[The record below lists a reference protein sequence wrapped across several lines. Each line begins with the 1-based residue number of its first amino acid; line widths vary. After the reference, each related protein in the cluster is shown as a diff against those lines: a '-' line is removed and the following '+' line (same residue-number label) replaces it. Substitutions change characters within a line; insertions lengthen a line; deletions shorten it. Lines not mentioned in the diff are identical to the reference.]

1 MAEKDEQ
8 VGAEEKLEEIN
19 LGFDLQEPR
28 PISISLR
35 LLEKEKSKLIM
46 LLKEYKDVFAWDYR
60 EMLGLDP
67 GLVVHTLNAYL
78 KAKLVAQP
86 TRIFHTEIEG

>member
-19 LGFDLQEPR
+19 LGSDSQEPM
-28 PISISLR
+28 PISISSR
-35 LLEKEKSKLIM
+35 LSETEKSKLIM

-60 EMLGLDP
+60 EMPGLDL
-67 GLVVHTLNAYL
+67 GLVVHTLNVDPE
-78 KAKLVAQP
+78 AKLVA
-86 TRIFHTEIEG
+86 